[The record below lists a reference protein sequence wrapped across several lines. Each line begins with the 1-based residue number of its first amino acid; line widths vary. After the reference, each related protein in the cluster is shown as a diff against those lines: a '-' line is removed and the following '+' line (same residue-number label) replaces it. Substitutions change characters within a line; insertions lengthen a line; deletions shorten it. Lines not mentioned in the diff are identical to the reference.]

1 MICDAC
7 RIVWHENIYA
17 PVSVTHD
24 SLHSVKPV
32 KSTINKHIGFVWTG
46 VEANPPPNLPATS
59 RPTTG
64 LNPLIAMLIH
74 HKRTGAS
81 KSNHVTCAIKLG
93 ILFPSLAPPAPAATC
108 SSSTA
113 SPSPPPPPAP
123 RPRCVYTQARPC
135 ACRGLRVRGTWVRCV
150 RSLIFSTPGSCRGAA
165 GGSSW
170 RRSWGAP
177 CSSPRPTG
185 SGPRRRGGSRR
196 GPRTSTCS
204 RGSTPRWIRRASR
217 YVGRG
222 GCLVGSGDQVLLA
235 DRVEMG
241 GSWFGPVV

>member
-1 MICDAC
+1 MDWSGSQSAAQLAC
-7 RIVWHENIYA
+7 HVAADDR
-17 PVSVTHD
+17 T
-24 SLHSVKPV
+24 KPANRNAYPSQAHRSEQIKPRDV
-32 KSTINKHIGFVWTG
+32 RNKTWNFV
-46 VEANPPPNLPATS
+46 PPLQ
-59 RPTTG
+59 
-64 LNPLIAMLIH
+64 
-74 HKRTGAS
+74 
-81 KSNHVTCAIKLG
+81 
-93 ILFPSLAPPAPAATC
+93 PSLAPPAPAATC